1 MEILKLSD
9 KITVCVSHTR
19 IQLKDDVGG
28 VIEFAPGEALLLR
41 ELVGTGWKMT
51 ALPALP
57 PQISTGKEYIIA
69 VRDNNIFEIIR
80 ESAPHEQ
87 GFSYHFNT
95 SHSIIEAIDT
105 AIAKLRDLVTLQ
117 SQRVPIA
124 GEYMGGGPN
133 DGDFHE
139 GGI

>member
-1 MEILKLSD
+1 MEILKLND
-9 KITVCVSHTR
+9 KLTVCVGHQK

-28 VIEFAPGEALLLR
+28 SIEFAPGESSLLR

-57 PQISTGKEYIIA
+57 LKISSGGEFFIN
-69 VRDNNIFEIIR
+69 VRDNNIFEIQH
-80 ESAPHEQ
+80 EASPHDQ
-87 GFSYHFNT
+87 GFSYNFNR
-95 SHSIIEAIDT
+95 SHQVVEAIDT
-105 AIAKLRDLVTLQ
+105 AINKLRDLVTLQ

-133 DGDFHE
+133 DGDYHE
-139 GGI
+139 GH